1 MTQVGH
7 RFCKDVCITLTTIWL
22 LSTSGCR
29 QGTDVS
35 SSTPPQADSS
45 VAVSSPALPEL
56 PENKMLVTS
65 PDEGDF
71 LIVENGTAKAVIVIP
86 EEPSDKVRAAAE
98 DLQAYLEKITGAR
111 LAIENDAADLSGKNG
126 ILVGPTKQ
134 TAAMGIEQPAG
145 YPNKER
151 VILKRDK
158 NYVALLGNDDMRYEG
173 TADAVT
179 MFLEN
184 LGCGWYGPQ
193 ELWQV
198 VPEYPTLAVGE
209 LDIEHTPQFRARFT
223 QVYAQNPEVGCRWYL
238 GGDKTS
244 TGHGIQ
250 SLIPVDDYLESH
262 PEWFALVDGKR
273 DPLSHYGWQ
282 YDYSNLELVSEVA
295 EKVIQKLD
303 AEPRLTNYSIAAN
316 DGFEEGWC
324 ECEGC
329 AVLGNPTDQ
338 ILTFANRV
346 AEIVSEKYPDK
357 TISILSYHN
366 SFFPPE
372 KVKAHPNVEVMFCR
386 EASMTTPLDLDK
398 AVLGK
403 NDLTHNTYTQS
414 WLGNFQEYI
423 RNASLQHI
431 SIWEWY
437 CVSAWDASWE
447 YLPWVQGNVATRNQ
461 ALWKRNGVEYV
472 FYDQGPWSGYHETE
486 ESYPLR
492 WPLWYVAAKG
502 MWDGSLTGEQI
513 LYDSCR
519 KLYGS
524 AAEEM
529 YDYYKALADTSEF
542 CEAESICEIPCKPSE
557 MYTVERVEIIN
568 AAIEAAKTK
577 YDSVTEQQR
586 QRMENQFEIWNKAL
600 FVIDSY

>member
-7 RFCKDVCITLTTIWL
+7 RFCKDVCIILTAIWL

-29 QGTDVS
+29 QGADVS

-65 PDEGDF
+65 PGERDF
-71 LIVENGTAKAVIVIP
+71 LIAENGTAKAVIVIP

-158 NYVALLGNDDMRYEG
+158 NYVALLGNDDDPYEG
-173 TADAVT
+173 TGYAVT

-461 ALWKRNGVEYV
+461 ALWKQNGVEYV
-472 FYDQGPWSGYHETE
+472 YYDQGPLAGYRET
-486 ESYPLR
+486 SDSFPLR
-492 WPLWYVAAKG
+492 WPLWYVASKG

-513 LYDSCR
+513 LYEACT

-524 AAEEM
+524 AADVM
-529 YDYYKALADTSEF
+529 FAYYKALADSSEQ
-542 CEAESICEIPCKPSE
+542 CRADSICWIPCKPSE
-557 MYTVERVEIIN
+557 MYTEERVEVIN
-568 AAIEAAKTK
+568 AAVEAAKAK
-577 YDSVTEQQR
+577 YDSVTEDQK

-600 FVIDSY
+600 FMIDYY

>member
-7 RFCKDVCITLTTIWL
+7 RFCKDVCITLTAIWL

-29 QGTDVS
+29 QGADVS

-65 PDEGDF
+65 PGEGDF
-71 LIVENGTAKAVIVIP
+71 LIAENGTAKAVIVIP

-238 GGDKTS
+238 GGDKIS